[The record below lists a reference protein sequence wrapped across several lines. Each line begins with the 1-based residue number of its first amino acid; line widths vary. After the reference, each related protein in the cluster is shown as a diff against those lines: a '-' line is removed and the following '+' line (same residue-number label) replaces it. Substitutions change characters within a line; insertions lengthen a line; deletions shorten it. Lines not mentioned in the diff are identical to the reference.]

1 MKKSNVNDGKDLLLL
16 KYNSLQNAS
25 TDKIQIFKYLV
36 TWGIQMLKD
45 VVLQHEREEDTLIK
59 LQRKNTNGIVT
70 TKNKKMISTTNLE

>member
-1 MKKSNVNDGKDLLLL
+1 M
-16 KYNSLQNAS
+16 
-25 TDKIQIFKYLV
+25 V

>member
-1 MKKSNVNDGKDLLLL
+1 MKKSNVNDGKELLLL

-25 TDKIQIFKYLV
+25 TDNIQIFKYLI

-70 TKNKKMISTTNLE
+70 TKNKKK

>member
-25 TDKIQIFKYLV
+25 TDNIQIFKYLI

-59 LQRKNTNGIVT
+59 LQRKNTNGIET